1 MYTLHCYKPRTQKLV
16 VTPALTGPRL
26 YLHTQLSDRLVG
38 PDDPSERDPIMRASP
53 LKPLLLAGLLL
64 AYAFAAGLPG
74 AARAQAAPPP
84 ERLFEVLEAA
94 VAELP
99 AATFDFQAALT
110 EIGSTD
116 VAAIFAWVRDQTG
129 YVAYRGALKGAAG
142 VLMDRE
148 GNSLDRAL
156 LLERLLEEAGHQ
168 AVLARAT
175 LTDAALQAAASAQR
189 RAPDP
194 VITESDPAQLSQRAA
209 AELGFDPAVLMEQ
222 LRATEQRDQAYTQ
235 AISTAAATQRDAL
248 VGALAA
254 FPAGDA
260 ARSGVGQAA
269 DRNALLTDHW
279 WVQVQQDGAYV
290 DLDPT
295 LPDAQPGTVVTA
307 AEARFDLPE
316 VRFLAAVDGACR
328 DLACGDRLHRVH
340 LAVIA
345 EAWDGTSLSEQE
357 LTSTELLAVDGVL
370 SSVAF
375 AGLPEGWPDLDPF
388 GSAQPLTELR
398 EELLAT
404 TSWRPALFVN
414 GASVGSA
421 TIGADGKAGSSGGGG
436 NAGAVG
442 GLGGGLGGMFGGSSR
457 SAAGAESE
465 SGAAFTALWLE
476 YTVHTPGEGSVTERR
491 QVFDLVG
498 PAARAAGVTELTL
511 TEEQRLE
518 RALALGGQTDILISG
533 AGLSQEAL
541 SYAAAKRI
549 LTNRSA
555 WSELYHQGQQLDPA
569 VVNERLSD
577 TAALFPPLDL
587 LQAQRSERLAGY
599 PSGAF
604 VAAFHRRF
612 EADLTVHGSFD
623 LVAGAVSSLP
633 GTDLWLTRV
642 TQGALDTV
650 LETELGAALASRSGA
665 ARPASVADAHGADL
679 AAGTPWRVVAS
690 ATELTA
696 VAPDLP
702 ADLAAR
708 VLVDLQKG
716 RLAAVPP
723 GGSNAVGWYSL
734 DLRSGAMLGRGERGW
749 GQAATEYAET
759 ANVILQIRTAI
770 NQYAAMGRCLGY
782 AITGPLR
789 GLGPEDTDPQL
800 QECVFTTICSGVHS
814 ALSMGVKAPVNWTNI
829 IIQNSIDAL
838 WGGTPETGFGG
849 LCGSLWN
856 RIQGAG

>member
-1 MYTLHCYKPRTQKLV
+1 
-16 VTPALTGPRL
+16 
-26 YLHTQLSDRLVG
+26 
-38 PDDPSERDPIMRASP
+38 MRASP
-53 LKPLLLAGLLL
+53 HPPLLLACLLL
-64 AYAFAAGLPG
+64 ASVLLTGLPG
-74 AARAQAAPPP
+74 TARAQAAPPP
-84 ERLFEVLEAA
+84 DRLFEVLEAA

-99 AATFDFQAALT
+99 AATFDYQAALA

-116 VAAIFAWVRDQTG
+116 AAAIFAWVRDNTG
-129 YVAYRGALKGAAG
+129 FVAYRGALKGAAG

-168 AVLARAT
+168 AVLVRAT
-175 LTDAALQAAASAQR
+175 LSGGALEAAAAAQR
-189 RAPDP
+189 RAPAP
-194 VITESDPAQLSQRAA
+194 AVTASDPAQLSERAA
-209 AELGFDPAVLMEQ
+209 AELGFDPAALLDQ
-222 LRATEQRDQAYTQ
+222 LRETEQRDQAYTQ
-235 AISTAAATQRDAL
+235 AISTGAAEQSDAI
-248 VGALAA
+248 VSAVAA

-269 DRNALLTDHW
+269 ERSALLTDHW
-279 WVQVQQDGAYV
+279 WVQVQQDGAFV

-295 LPDAQPGTVVTA
+295 LPDAQAGTVVSA
-307 AEARFDLPE
+307 PEARFDLPE

-328 DLACGDRLHRVH
+328 DLACGDRLHRVRV
-340 LAVIA
+340 AVVA
-345 EAWDGTSLSEQE
+345 ESWDGASLSEQE

-375 AGLPEGWPDLDPF
+375 AGLPDDWPDLDPF
-388 GSAQPLTELR
+388 GSAQPLAELR

-421 TIGADGKAGSSGGGG
+421 TIGADGKVGSSGGGG

-457 SAAGAESE
+457 SAAGAEDE
-465 SGAAFTALWLE
+465 SDAAFTALWLE

-491 QVFDLVG
+491 QVFALVG

-518 RALALGGQTDILISG
+518 RALALGGQTDIVISG
-533 AGLSQEAL
+533 AGLSQEAI
-541 SYAAAKRI
+541 SFAAATRI
-549 LTNRSA
+549 LANRSD

-569 VVNERLSD
+569 VVNERLGD

-599 PSGAF
+599 RSGAF

-642 TQGALDTV
+642 AQGALDTV

-665 ARPASVADAHGADL
+665 ANRPANVVDALAADL
-679 AAGTPWRVVAS
+679 AAGTPWRVVSS
-690 ATELTA
+690 AAELA
-696 VAPDLP
+696 EVAPELP
-702 ADLAAR
+702 ADLAAH
-708 VLVDLQKG
+708 VHADLQKG
-716 RLAAVPP
+716 RLAVVPP

-734 DLRSGAMLGRGERGW
+734 DLRTGALLGRGERGW
-749 GQAATEYAET
+749 GQAATEYSET
-759 ANVILQIRTAI
+759 ANVVLQLRTAI
-770 NQYAAMGRCLGY
+770 NQYAAMGRCLGL
-782 AITGPLR
+782 AVTGPLR
-789 GLGPEDTDPQL
+789 GLGPEDTDSQL
-800 QECVFTTICSGVHS
+800 QECVFTTICAGVHT
-814 ALSMGVKAPVNWTNI
+814 ALSMGVKAPMNWTNV